1 MGELFGILAASCLS
15 LEYIMAASA
24 VSRSWADK
32 VTLYLIDELH
42 VGPWVHDYLQPNLW
56 SVSPLAFLISTATVM
71 LLLNGVHQTKAITN
85 FFTVVK
91 VGVVAFM
98 IITGFALASPS
109 NWIPFVPPQF
119 GVVSVI
125 RGSTVTFFGYLGYDE
140 VCQLAGEA
148 INPKRN
154 LPIAILVTLVGVTVV
169 YIAAALS
176 LTGMQSYED
185 ISSVSGFP
193 VAFRTHGNLVAA
205 QIAALGELLTLPVV
219 VPLTIIGQP
228 RLQYALAMDGLL
240 PNWFGELDR
249 HGNLY
254 KGTVFCGIIFVAL
267 STFVPFSNLNDM
279 ISAAVLTALNIT
291 DTSLILLWHQSPNEK
306 PHLAEN
312 LLVMFHSACLV
323 LSLLLMRYLHTP
335 WGQALCLVSAITMLL
350 CMLGVHQ
357 WCTRCDIFGGQ
368 QRRKHGVAVDRGSF
382 RTPFVPFWPC
392 IGIFINWYLFA
403 QLDLTGILGMLGFL
417 AFSTAYYFLHGI
429 HHSIGNNG
437 GWVAESEFPAEHTS
451 LVQLGRL
458 ATRQPLQ

>member
-1 MGELFGILAASCLS
+1 VNSGPFLLKPLPGERYSASDSGFDVSDTRRKVERHLTLLDLILIGIGGTIGSGLFVLCGLVAHDYAGPAAALSWAVAGVAACISGCCYAEMASQVPDAGSAYAYAYVAMGELFGVLAASCLS

-32 VTLYLIDELH
+32 VTLYLIEELN

-98 IITGFALASPS
+98 IIAGFALANPS

-154 LPIAILVTLVGVTVV
+154 LPIAILVTLIGVTVV

-176 LTGMQSYED
+176 LTGMQSYEN

-193 VAFRTHGNLVAA
+193 VAFRTHGNLIAA

-219 VPLTIIGQP
+219 VPLT
-228 RLQYALAMDGLL
+228 D
-240 PNWFGELDR
+240 NWP
-249 HGNLY
+249 
-254 KGTVFCGIIFVAL
+254 A
-267 STFVPFSNLNDM
+267 S
-279 ISAAVLTALNIT
+279 
-291 DTSLILLWHQSPNEK
+291 
-306 PHLAEN
+306 
-312 LLVMFHSACLV
+312 
-323 LSLLLMRYLHTP
+323 
-335 WGQALCLVSAITMLL
+335 
-350 CMLGVHQ
+350 
-357 WCTRCDIFGGQ
+357 
-368 QRRKHGVAVDRGSF
+368 VAV
-382 RTPFVPFWPC
+382 C
-392 IGIFINWYLFA
+392 IGDGMVCY
-403 QLDLTGILGMLGFL
+403 LTGL
-417 AFSTAYYFLHGI
+417 
-429 HHSIGNNG
+429 
-437 GWVAESEFPAEHTS
+437 E
-451 LVQLGRL
+451 
-458 ATRQPLQ
+458 